1 MDKRSKI
8 KLLDLLKK
16 EYANIGGMNK
26 SNFMGGGSFRSTKK
40 SSDVHTLIKSK
51 KRDIEDK
58 KTNFKTKNSGQPDL
72 N

>member
-8 KLLDLLKK
+8 KLLDALKK

-51 KRDIEDK
+51 KRDLDNK

-72 N
+72 D